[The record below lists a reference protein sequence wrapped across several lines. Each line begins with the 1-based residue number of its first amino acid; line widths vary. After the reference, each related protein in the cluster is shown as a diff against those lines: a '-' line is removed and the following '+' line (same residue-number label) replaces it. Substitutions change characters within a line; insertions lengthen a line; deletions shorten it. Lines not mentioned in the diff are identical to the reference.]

1 MPGSHRPERPSD
13 SGEDRDTA
21 RDLEV
26 TLQSIGDAVIA
37 TNAAGQVTRM
47 NPSAERLTGWTAV
60 EAIGRPAS
68 EVIRLVSASTGAP
81 GIDVVNRVLERKETI
96 ELSND
101 VILIRRDG
109 REVAV
114 ADSAA
119 PIQGDG
125 GAIRGVVVVLS
136 DQTARYAAR
145 RALAES
151 EERLR
156 LALRSANQGLYD
168 LNVPTGHV
176 TITPEY
182 ASMLGYDP
190 AEFRETNAAWMARL
204 HPDDRDRV
212 TTAYQDYIAGRS
224 DEYRA
229 EFRQRTKGGGWRWI
243 LSIGSLVA
251 WTPDGA
257 PLRMLGTHTDITEL
271 KEAQLKLEQFKHT
284 LDQTL
289 DSVFMFAV
297 DTLRFIYVNE
307 GAKQQVGYSEAELLQ
322 MTPLD
327 LKPDLDETSFRRM
340 AAPLAD
346 GRLRILTFETRH
358 RRKNGQLLPV
368 EISLQYI
375 ADAGVAPRFVAI
387 VRDVTERHL
396 AEEALRER
404 EARLRTI
411 IENEPE
417 CVKVVSATGA
427 LLEMNAAG
435 LAMLEAGSLG
445 EAQQRGLMG
454 FVAPE
459 YQDAFREMHQRVL
472 AGGSEVLEFEVL
484 GCQGTRRWLE
494 THAAP
499 LVDRTGTM
507 LLGVTR
513 DITERKRAEAERH
526 QVEARLREAE
536 RMETVGQ
543 LAGGVAHDF
552 NNLLSVINSTAEL
565 AMEGRAADDPVR
577 QDFEE
582 IRQAGNRA
590 AALTGQLLAFSRTQ
604 LFSPELLDVDGL
616 LAGIRPMLLR
626 LIREDIH
633 LLIRPAIGA
642 GTILADRGQIE
653 RVLVN
658 LVVNARDAMPR
669 GGNLTIEASASDLTN
684 SSPVTTPPL
693 AAGPY
698 VMLGLSDTGEGMDE
712 TTRTR
717 IFEPFFT
724 TKERGH
730 GTGLG
735 LSSVY
740 GIVAQSGGGLSVS
753 STPGQGTT
761 FRLYLPRV
769 EEAAGV
775 TPSADGASD
784 MPRGTETILVVD
796 DEEALLRVA
805 KRMLDAAGYRT
816 LVASSGPEA
825 LRLAE
830 QLDRPLHLLFTD
842 VVMPGMSGP
851 ELAARL
857 KVCHPETRVLYTSGY
872 SDNSVLRDAVQG
884 RTAML
889 IGKPYA
895 PNELHRKIREVL
907 GR

>member
-26 TLQSIGDAVIA
+26 TLQSIGDAVIT

-81 GIDVVNRVLERKETI
+81 GIDVVSRVLERKETI

-387 VRDVTERHL
+387 VRDVTERH
-396 AEEALRER
+396 
-404 EARLRTI
+404 
-411 IENEPE
+411 
-417 CVKVVSATGA
+417 
-427 LLEMNAAG
+427 
-435 LAMLEAGSLG
+435 
-445 EAQQRGLMG
+445 
-454 FVAPE
+454 
-459 YQDAFREMHQRVL
+459 
-472 AGGSEVLEFEVL
+472 
-484 GCQGTRRWLE
+484 
-494 THAAP
+494 
-499 LVDRTGTM
+499 
-507 LLGVTR
+507 
-513 DITERKRAEAERH
+513 

-805 KRMLDAAGYRT
+805 KRMLDAAGYTT

-872 SDNSVLRDAVQG
+872 SDNSVLRDAVQD